1 MKKIIKKLK
10 IRSEDFQNKDELL
23 LELQPKKGGLTR
35 SYSFKVMLLLRTI
48 RIIWLL
54 RITCKESKM
63 ISGSNDESGKA
74 VCLFSYILTVKA

>member
-48 RIIWLL
+48 RII
-54 RITCKESKM
+54 
-63 ISGSNDESGKA
+63 
-74 VCLFSYILTVKA
+74 